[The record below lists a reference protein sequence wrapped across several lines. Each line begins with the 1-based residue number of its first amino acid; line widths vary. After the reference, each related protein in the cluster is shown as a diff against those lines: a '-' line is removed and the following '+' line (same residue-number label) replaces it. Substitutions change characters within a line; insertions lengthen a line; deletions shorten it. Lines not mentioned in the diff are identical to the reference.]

1 MSGPASGEPIVTT
14 VTFIFGCTEK
24 AECIKPTWLEF
35 LGHGN
40 DFSTLHFSGHGLQ
53 GLPIPSLGHESGSR
67 RQDLERAHCE
77 FLNVDY
83 PPAFNQIG
91 KEQFDRAIARQML
104 LTDKQLD
111 VARLVASGF
120 DNGEVAAQLGITV
133 EGVKKHVAAV
143 MRKSKVDRRA
153 KIVRWFVGL

>member
-1 MSGPASGEPIVTT
+1 MDSKNFRFHRSVTNL
-14 VTFIFGCTEK
+14 GAAK
-24 AECIKPTWLEF
+24 TWK
-35 LGHGN
+35 G
-40 DFSTLHFSGHGLQ
+40 
-53 GLPIPSLGHESGSR
+53 
-67 RQDLERAHCE
+67 E

-91 KEQFDRAIARQML
+91 KEQFDRAVARQML
-104 LTDKQLD
+104 LTDKQLE